1 MVRATMADL
10 IALLR
15 RAIGDTAGAS
25 QVFGD
30 DELQAF
36 LDARRFETR
45 GMRLR
50 EEGTLSGGV
59 VLYYDFYSQYEN
71 WESGGVLF
79 QPDGTTV
86 APDTSEWLV
95 GHWQFN
101 AAQTVL
107 PLSIRGKF
115 YDVNAAAAD
124 ALEAWAGKV
133 SLDFDFSTQGES
145 FSRSQ
150 KQKQLLALSQQYRAR
165 QLLSVAEIRRG
176 DQ

>member
-1 MVRATMADL
+1 MADL
-10 IALLR
+10 ITLLR
-15 RAIGDTAGAS
+15 RAIGDAAGAS
-25 QVFGD
+25 QVFSD

-45 GMRLR
+45 GLRLR

-59 VLYYDFYSQYEN
+59 VSYYDFYSQYEN
-71 WESGGVLF
+71 WESDGVLS
-79 QPDGTTV
+79 QPDGTTFT
-86 APDTSEWLV
+86 PDTSEWLV
-95 GHWQFN
+95 GHWRFN
-101 AAQTVL
+101 AAQTIL

-133 SLDFDFSTQGES
+133 ALDFDFATQGES

-150 KQKQLLALSQQYRAR
+150 KQKQLLTLAQQYRAR
-165 QLLSVAEIRRG
+165 QLVSIAEISRG

>member
-1 MVRATMADL
+1 MADL

-15 RAIGDTAGAS
+15 RAIGDAAGAS
-25 QVFGD
+25 QVFSD

-45 GMRLR
+45 GLRLR
-50 EEGTLSGGV
+50 EEGTLVGG
-59 VLYYDFYSQYEN
+59 LISYYDFYSAYGD
-71 WESGGVLF
+71 WESDGVLF

-86 APDTSEWLV
+86 TPDTSEWLV
-95 GHWQFN
+95 GHWQFS

-133 SLDFDFSTQGES
+133 ALDFDFSTQGES

-150 KQKQLLALSQQYRAR
+150 KQSQLLALARQYRAR
-165 QLLSVAEIRRG
+165 QLLGVAEVRRS